1 MQLPQRIQFFL
12 RSRISGG
19 LSTHTIPD
27 SKYILTA
34 TVQPGYEH
42 AGPSFLLDEHT
53 VRHKVLGVGAD
64 VEPYLTGELFLEVVV
79 PSTEKIN
86 PGTHTW
92 HTEQIVAQAAAH
104 QPSLPPPPPHISL
117 FPPPPYLRRYLLDDN
132 INQRGESDT

>member
-86 PGTHTW
+86 PGNETM
-92 HTEQIVAQAAAH
+92 QLAQAAAH
-104 QPSLPPPPPHISL
+104 QPSPPPPHISP

-132 INQRGESDT
+132 TNQRGESDT

>member
-79 PSTEKIN
+79 P
-86 PGTHTW
+86 
-92 HTEQIVAQAAAH
+92 QV
-104 QPSLPPPPPHISL
+104 
-117 FPPPPYLRRYLLDDN
+117 
-132 INQRGESDT
+132 